1 MPRLTSLVAG
11 TTHVLGGAHPNP
23 RGYLLPEAS
32 WGLTRNPPRGKP
44 FLYLVFFL
52 LIVFFFFASLF
63 FLSFSKFIIFF
74 ACSHTYPE
82 PILWLASA

>member
-11 TTHVLGGAHPNP
+11 TTQVLGGAHPNR

-52 LIVFFFFASLF
+52 FVVFFFFF
-63 FLSFSKFIIFF
+63 FLSFFILFLLLF
-74 ACSHTYPE
+74 
-82 PILWLASA
+82 LLAHLP

>member
-44 FLYLVFFL
+44 FLYLVFYFFL
-52 LIVFFFFASLF
+52 LVFFLF
-63 FLSFSKFIIFF
+63 FFLFSFNLVLLLFLLALLS
-74 ACSHTYPE
+74 
-82 PILWLASA
+82 